1 MVLVKKLPLIVY
13 VPVMFAVS
21 SLMLLVTILLLPLFR
36 AKSVALYTLC
46 RLVLSILAE
55 KVPFTNLAIDSPA
68 EFRLLVKSDVFE
80 QLTSVKLTS
89 IDTAHI
95 LRNFIRILSIL
106 VNKLKF
112 ITLFNLCKL
121 VISSLDS

>member
-1 MVLVKKLPLIVY
+1 M
-13 VPVMFAVS
+13 
-21 SLMLLVTILLLPLFR
+21 
-36 AKSVALYTLC
+36 
-46 RLVLSILAE
+46 
-55 KVPFTNLAIDSPA
+55 
-68 EFRLLVKSDVFE
+68 FE